1 MARHFAASA
10 FTLKVVAIV
19 GMTCN
24 HVANVFAAQLPGWCV
39 ALLCTFGGLTFPI
52 MAFLLNEGYRHT
64 SDVRRY
70 AVRLGAFALVSQIP
84 YSLLWGATANVL
96 VTLLIG
102 LGLLWAGDHMRNRA
116 AYGAVVVA
124 GVAISS
130 FCDWGIVGPIIIVL
144 FRMLQNRPHGIVIT
158 MLVPLLALGLPA
170 LQWAAEE
177 VAAADGGTEAPV
189 VQQLM
194 GAPRSE
200 AAIGKLTVESPEVAD
215 RTAAGTRTV
224 DDATPLA
231 ASLGILGYYTIG
243 FGLATALMA
252 SYRGHRGRP
261 LKWFFYAYYPGH
273 LFALW
278 ILSVVLC

>member
-10 FTLKVVAIV
+10 FTLKVVAIA

-70 AVRLGAFALVSQIP
+70 AIRLGGFALVSQIP

-102 LGLLWAGDHMRNRA
+102 LGLLWADDHLRNRM
-116 AYGAVVVA
+116 AYGAIVVA
-124 GVAISS
+124 AVVASS
-130 FCDWGIVGPIIIVL
+130 FCDWGIIGPIMIML
-144 FRMLQNRPHGIVIT
+144 FHGLRNRPHGVVIA

-170 LQWAAEE
+170 AQWAVEE
-177 VAAADGGTEAPV
+177 ASAAAGGAEPTITE
-189 VQQLM
+189 QLM
-194 GAPRSE
+194 GTTRSE
-200 AAIGKLTVESPEVAD
+200 AAIGELAVESPEAAD
-215 RTAAGTRTV
+215 LNPQSTRTV
-224 DDATPLA
+224 DDAAPLA
-231 ASLGILGYYTIG
+231 ASLGTLGYYTIG
-243 FGLATALMA
+243 FGIATALMA
-252 SYRGHRGRP
+252 SYRGRRGRP
-261 LKWFFYAYYPGH
+261 LKWFFYVYYPGH

-278 ILSVVLC
+278 ALSTALC